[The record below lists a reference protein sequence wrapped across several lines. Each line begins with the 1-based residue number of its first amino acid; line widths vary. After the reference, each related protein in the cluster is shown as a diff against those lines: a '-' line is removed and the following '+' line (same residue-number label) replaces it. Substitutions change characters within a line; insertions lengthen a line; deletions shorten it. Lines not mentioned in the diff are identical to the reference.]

1 MFLTRETGIV
11 QGEELSLEEKKE
23 RAKQV
28 TLTRILT
35 DEDFKKIGKER
46 SFPDRNYLYGSG
58 SFHRKAKK

>member
-1 MFLTRETGIV
+1 MFLMRETGIV

-35 DEDFKKIGKER
+35 DEDFKKIGKESR
-46 SFPDRNYLYGSG
+46 SPSPESSLMRTS
-58 SFHRKAKK
+58 RR

>member
-1 MFLTRETGIV
+1 MRETGIV

-35 DEDFKKIGKER
+35 DEDFKKIGKESR
-46 SFPDRNYLYGSG
+46 SPSPESSLMRTS
-58 SFHRKAKK
+58 RR